1 MQRRIL
7 KADTIG
13 ELSKLLKLDE
23 TALQFT
29 VGKYNHFCRTGVDS
43 DFGRAADT
51 LKPIKPPYYAM
62 QLTPLLYNTQGSAR
76 RDKEARVLD
85 PDGFPIPKLFAAG
98 EFGSIWG
105 LRSQTS
111 TNYSEALVFGRIT
124 GKNAAMQ
131 EPLE

>member
-1 MQRRIL
+1 M
-7 KADTIG
+7 
-13 ELSKLLKLDE
+13 
-23 TALQFT
+23 
-29 VGKYNHFCRTGVDS
+29 
-43 DFGRAADT
+43 
-51 LKPIKPPYYAM
+51 
-62 QLTPLLYNTQGSAR
+62 LYNTQGGAR

-85 PDGFPIPKLFAAG
+85 PDGFPIPKLFAAS